1 LRPVNTPGC
10 ALRRVLWTRSET
22 LKPSRSK
29 TKAVSLTFQVPRTL
43 EINPRTRFALKGILL
58 AALQDCVNDPK
69 APVLTAQE
77 RELLDALLEK
87 HRGSTHSGRP

>member
-1 LRPVNTPGC
+1 
-10 ALRRVLWTRSET
+10 
-22 LKPSRSK
+22 
-29 TKAVSLTFQVPRTL
+29 L